1 MGIIGSIKNQ
11 AAKSGG
17 NKEKILYVKADSKVR
32 IRFLQELDDGYEFTF
47 HDSYAEGI
55 NAICQEELGK
65 NCPLC
70 GNEDLRTR
78 SLYAWS
84 VYNYDTKKVEVML
97 YAVNQCTPVQSLVS
111 MSENYN
117 TIMDRDYVLSKSGK
131 GQSTTYTVIPQDKQK
146 FRNTKASPY
155 TKSAILKILD
165 KAYPLSDEFKEDD
178 DEDDDIDFVEEDFD
192 EEDEKESKSKK
203 SSNKKASKKKKEVEE
218 EIEDEDDE
226 DEEDDEEYARI
237 DDDEVE
243 ESFNPKKS
251 RKKKAASSK
260 KKENNISVEDMEEIL
275 EDEDIDEDEFLEY
288 LELSSLKKIK
298 KTKKAFKLLIAE
310 YLEYIED
317 EEDDE

>member
-97 YAVNQCTPVQSLVS
+97 YAVNQCTPVQSLVN

-178 DEDDDIDFVEEDFD
+178 DEDDDIDFVEEDLD
-192 EEDEKESKSKK
+192 EEDEKKSKSKK
-203 SSNKKASKKKKEVEE
+203 SSNNKVSKKKKEVEE
-218 EIEDEDDE
+218 EIDEE
-226 DEEDDEEYARI
+226 DEEDEEEYARI

-251 RKKKAASSK
+251 RKKKSASSK

-298 KTKKAFKLLIAE
+298 KTKKAFKSLIAE

-317 EEDDE
+317 EDD

>member
-97 YAVNQCTPVQSLVS
+97 YAVNQCTPVQSLVN

-178 DEDDDIDFVEEDFD
+178 DEDDDIDFVEEDLD
-192 EEDEKESKSKK
+192 EEE
-203 SSNKKASKKKKEVEE
+203 
-218 EIEDEDDE
+218 
-226 DEEDDEEYARI
+226 EEYARI

-243 ESFNPKKS
+243 ESFSPKKS

-298 KTKKAFKLLIAE
+298 KTKKAFKSLIAE

>member
-1 MGIIGSIKNQ
+1 MGIISSIKSN

-32 IRFLQELDDGYEFTF
+32 VRFLQELDDGYEFTF

-97 YAVNQCTPVQSLVS
+97 YAVNQCTPVQSLVN

-165 KAYPLSDEFKEDD
+165 KEVFK
-178 DEDDDIDFVEEDFD
+178 
-192 EEDEKESKSKK
+192 
-203 SSNKKASKKKKEVEE
+203 
-218 EIEDEDDE
+218 
-226 DEEDDEEYARI
+226 
-237 DDDEVE
+237 
-243 ESFNPKKS
+243 
-251 RKKKAASSK
+251 
-260 KKENNISVEDMEEIL
+260 
-275 EDEDIDEDEFLEY
+275 
-288 LELSSLKKIK
+288 
-298 KTKKAFKLLIAE
+298 
-310 YLEYIED
+310 
-317 EEDDE
+317 

>member
-1 MGIIGSIKNQ
+1 MGIISSIKSN

-32 IRFLQELDDGYEFTF
+32 VRFLQELDDGYEFTF

-97 YAVNQCTPVQSLVS
+97 YAVNQCTPVQSLVN

-178 DEDDDIDFVEEDFD
+178 DEDDDIDFVEEDLD
-192 EEDEKESKSKK
+192 EEDEKESKLKK
-203 SSNKKASKKKKEVEE
+203 SSNKKASKKKKKVEE
-218 EIEDEDDE
+218 EIEDEDEE
-226 DEEDDEEYARI
+226 DEEEYARI

-251 RKKKAASSK
+251 RKKKATSSK
-260 KKENNISVEDMEEIL
+260 KKENNISVEDMEELL

-288 LELSSLKKIK
+288 LEISNLKKIK
-298 KTKKAFKLLIAE
+298 KTKKAFKSLIAE

-317 EEDDE
+317 EDV

>member
-178 DEDDDIDFVEEDFD
+178 DEDDDIDFVEEDLD
-192 EEDEKESKSKK
+192 EEDE
-203 SSNKKASKKKKEVEE
+203 
-218 EIEDEDDE
+218 
-226 DEEDDEEYARI
+226 EEYARI

-298 KTKKAFKLLIAE
+298 KTKKAFKSLIAE

>member
-1 MGIIGSIKNQ
+1 MGIISSIKSN

-97 YAVNQCTPVQSLVS
+97 YAVNQCTPVQSLVN

-165 KAYPLSDEFKEDD
+165 KAFPLSDEFKEDD
-178 DEDDDIDFVEEDFD
+178 DEDDDIDFIEEDLD
-192 EEDEKESKSKK
+192 EEDEEESKPKK
-203 SSNKKASKKKKEVEE
+203 SSNKKASKKKKKVEE
-218 EIEDEDDE
+218 EIEDEE
-226 DEEDDEEYARI
+226 DEEEYARI

-251 RKKKAASSK
+251 KKKKATSLK

-298 KTKKAFKLLIAE
+298 KTKKAFKSLITE

>member
-97 YAVNQCTPVQSLVS
+97 YAVNQCTPVQSLVN

-178 DEDDDIDFVEEDFD
+178 DEDDDIDFVEEDLD
-192 EEDEKESKSKK
+192 EEDEKKSKSKK
-203 SSNKKASKKKKEVEE
+203 SSNNKVSKKKKEVEE
-218 EIEDEDDE
+218 EIDEE
-226 DEEDDEEYARI
+226 DEEDEEEYARI

-251 RKKKAASSK
+251 RKKKSASSK

-298 KTKKAFKLLIAE
+298 KTKKAFKLLITE

-317 EEDDE
+317 EDD

>member
-1 MGIIGSIKNQ
+1 MGIISSIKSN

-32 IRFLQELDDGYEFTF
+32 VRFLQELDDGYEFTF

-97 YAVNQCTPVQSLVS
+97 YAVNQCTPVQSLVN

-165 KAYPLSDEFKEDD
+165 KAFPLSDEFKEDD
-178 DEDDDIDFVEEDFD
+178 DEDDDIDFVEEDLD
-192 EEDEKESKSKK
+192 EEDEEESKPKK
-203 SSNKKASKKKKEVEE
+203 SSNKKASKKKKKVKE
-218 EIEDEDDE
+218 EIEDEDEE
-226 DEEDDEEYARI
+226 DEEEYARI

-243 ESFNPKKS
+243 ESFNSKKS
-251 RKKKAASSK
+251 KKKKASSSK

-298 KTKKAFKLLIAE
+298 KTKKAFKSLIAE

-317 EEDDE
+317 EDD

>member
-97 YAVNQCTPVQSLVS
+97 YAVNQCTPVQSLVN

-178 DEDDDIDFVEEDFD
+178 DEDDDIDFVEEDLD
-192 EEDEKESKSKK
+192 EEDEKKSKPKK

-218 EIEDEDDE
+218 EIEDEEDDE
-226 DEEDDEEYARI
+226 DEEEYARI

-251 RKKKAASSK
+251 RKKKADSSK

-298 KTKKAFKLLIAE
+298 KTKKAFKSLITE

-317 EEDDE
+317 EEEDDE

>member
-1 MGIIGSIKNQ
+1 MGIISSIKSN

-32 IRFLQELDDGYEFTF
+32 VRFLQELDDGYEFTF

-97 YAVNQCTPVQSLVS
+97 YAVNQCTPVQSLVN

-165 KAYPLSDEFKEDD
+165 KAFPLSDEFKEDD
-178 DEDDDIDFVEEDFD
+178 DEDDDIDFVEEDLD
-192 EEDEKESKSKK
+192 EEDEKESKPKK
-203 SSNKKASKKKKEVEE
+203 SSNKKASKKKKKVEE
-218 EIEDEDDE
+218 EIEDEDEDDE
-226 DEEDDEEYARI
+226 DEEEYARI

-298 KTKKAFKLLIAE
+298 KTKKAFKSLIAE

>member
-1 MGIIGSIKNQ
+1 MGIISSIKSN

-32 IRFLQELDDGYEFTF
+32 VRFLQELDDGYEFTF

-97 YAVNQCTPVQSLVS
+97 YAVNQCTPVQSLVN

-178 DEDDDIDFVEEDFD
+178 DEDDDIDFVEEDLD
-192 EEDEKESKSKK
+192 EEEEKESKPKK
-203 SSNKKASKKKKEVEE
+203 SSNKKASKKKKKVEE
-218 EIEDEDDE
+218 EIEDEDEE
-226 DEEDDEEYARI
+226 DEEEYARI

-243 ESFNPKKS
+243 ESFSPKKS
-251 RKKKAASSK
+251 KKKKAASSK

-298 KTKKAFKLLIAE
+298 KTKKAFKSLIAE

-317 EEDDE
+317 EDD

>member
-1 MGIIGSIKNQ
+1 MGIISSIKSN

-32 IRFLQELDDGYEFTF
+32 VRFLQELDDGYEFTF

-78 SLYAWS
+78 SMYAWS

-97 YAVNQCTPVQSLVS
+97 YAVNQCTPVQSLVN

-178 DEDDDIDFVEEDFD
+178 EEDDDIDFVEEDIDD
-192 EEDEKESKSKK
+192 EEEEGEPKSKK
-203 SSNKKASKKKKEVEE
+203 SSNKKESKKKKKEEVEE
-218 EIEDEDDE
+218 EDEEEDE
-226 DEEDDEEYARI
+226 EEYARI

-251 RKKKAASSK
+251 RKKKTTSSK

-288 LELSSLKKIK
+288 LEISSLKKIK
-298 KTKKAFKLLIAE
+298 KTKKAFKSLITE
-310 YLEYIED
+310 YL
-317 EEDDE
+317 

>member
-97 YAVNQCTPVQSLVS
+97 YAVNQCTPVQSLVN
-111 MSENYN
+111 MSDNYN

-178 DEDDDIDFVEEDFD
+178 DEDDDIDFVEEDLD
-192 EEDEKESKSKK
+192 EEDEKKSKSKK
-203 SSNKKASKKKKEVEE
+203 SSNNKVSKKKKEELI
-218 EIEDEDDE
+218 EI
-226 DEEDDEEYARI
+226 Y
-237 DDDEVE
+237 
-243 ESFNPKKS
+243 
-251 RKKKAASSK
+251 KKKL
-260 KKENNISVEDMEEIL
+260 KEGKNE
-275 EDEDIDEDEFLEY
+275 
-288 LELSSLKKIK
+288 
-298 KTKKAFKLLIAE
+298 
-310 YLEYIED
+310 
-317 EEDDE
+317 

>member
-1 MGIIGSIKNQ
+1 MGIISSIKSN

-32 IRFLQELDDGYEFTF
+32 VRFLQELDDGYEFTF

-97 YAVNQCTPVQSLVS
+97 YAVNQCTPVQSLVN

-165 KAYPLSDEFKEDD
+165 KAFPLSDEFKEDN

-203 SSNKKASKKKKEVEE
+203 SSKKKASKKKKEEEIDDDEE
-218 EIEDEDDE
+218 EDE
-226 DEEDDEEYARI
+226 DEEYARI

-243 ESFNPKKS
+243 ESFNSKKS
-251 RKKKAASSK
+251 RKKKTTSSK

-298 KTKKAFKLLIAE
+298 KTKKAFKSLITE

>member
-97 YAVNQCTPVQSLVS
+97 YAVNQCTPVQSLVN

-178 DEDDDIDFVEEDFD
+178 DEDDDIDFVEEDLD
-192 EEDEKESKSKK
+192 EEDEKKSKSKK
-203 SSNKKASKKKKEVEE
+203 SSNNKVSKKKKEVEE
-218 EIEDEDDE
+218 EIDEE
-226 DEEDDEEYARI
+226 DEEDEEEYARI

-298 KTKKAFKLLIAE
+298 KTKKAFKLLITE

-317 EEDDE
+317 EDD

>member
-1 MGIIGSIKNQ
+1 MGIISSIKSN

-32 IRFLQELDDGYEFTF
+32 VRFLQELDDGYEFTF

-97 YAVNQCTPVQSLVS
+97 YAVNQCTPVQSLVN

-165 KAYPLSDEFKEDD
+165 KAFPLSDEFKEDD

-192 EEDEKESKSKK
+192 EEDEEESKPKK
-203 SSNKKASKKKKEVEE
+203 SSNKKASKKKKKVKE
-218 EIEDEDDE
+218 EIEDEEDE
-226 DEEDDEEYARI
+226 DEEEYARI

-251 RKKKAASSK
+251 KKKKATSSK

-298 KTKKAFKLLIAE
+298 KTKKAFKSLIAE

>member
-1 MGIIGSIKNQ
+1 MGIISSIKSN

-32 IRFLQELDDGYEFTF
+32 VRFLQELDDGYEFTF

-97 YAVNQCTPVQSLVS
+97 YAVNQCTPVQSLVN

-165 KAYPLSDEFKEDD
+165 KAFPLSDEFKEDD

-192 EEDEKESKSKK
+192 EEDEEESKPKK
-203 SSNKKASKKKKEVEE
+203 SSNKKASKKKKKVKE
-218 EIEDEDDE
+218 EIEDEDEE
-226 DEEDDEEYARI
+226 DEEEYARI

-243 ESFNPKKS
+243 ESFNSKKS
-251 RKKKAASSK
+251 KKKKASSSK

-298 KTKKAFKLLIAE
+298 KTKKAFKSLIAE

>member
-97 YAVNQCTPVQSLVS
+97 YAVNQCTPVQSLVN

-178 DEDDDIDFVEEDFD
+178 DEDDDIDFVEEDLD
-192 EEDEKESKSKK
+192 EENEKKSKSKK
-203 SSNKKASKKKKEVEE
+203 SSNNKVSKKKKEVEE
-218 EIEDEDDE
+218 EIEDEED
-226 DEEDDEEYARI
+226 DEEDEEEYARI

-251 RKKKAASSK
+251 RKKKSVSSK

-288 LELSSLKKIK
+288 LEISSLKKIK
-298 KTKKAFKLLIAE
+298 KTKKAFKSLIAE

-317 EEDDE
+317 EDD

>member
-97 YAVNQCTPVQSLVS
+97 YAVNQCTPVQSLVN

-178 DEDDDIDFVEEDFD
+178 DEDDDIDFVEEDLD
-192 EEDEKESKSKK
+192 EEDEKKSKSKK

-218 EIEDEDDE
+218 EID
-226 DEEDDEEYARI
+226 DEEDDEEDEEEYARI

-251 RKKKAASSK
+251 RKKKTTSSK

-298 KTKKAFKLLIAE
+298 KTKKAFKSLIAE

-317 EEDDE
+317 EDD

>member
-1 MGIIGSIKNQ
+1 MGIISSIKSN

-32 IRFLQELDDGYEFTF
+32 VRFLQELDDGYEFTF

-97 YAVNQCTPVQSLVS
+97 YAVNQCTPVQSLVN

-178 DEDDDIDFVEEDFD
+178 DEDDDIDFVEEDLD
-192 EEDEKESKSKK
+192 EEEEKESKPKK
-203 SSNKKASKKKKEVEE
+203 SSNKKASKKKKKVEE
-218 EIEDEDDE
+218 EIDDE
-226 DEEDDEEYARI
+226 DEEYARI

-243 ESFNPKKS
+243 ESFNSKKS
-251 RKKKAASSK
+251 RKKKTTSSK

-298 KTKKAFKLLIAE
+298 KTKKAFKSLIAE

-317 EEDDE
+317 EDD

>member
-1 MGIIGSIKNQ
+1 MGIISSIKSN

-32 IRFLQELDDGYEFTF
+32 VRFLQELDDGYEFTF

-97 YAVNQCTPVQSLVS
+97 YAVNQCTPVQSLVN

-165 KAYPLSDEFKEDD
+165 KAFPLSDEFKEDD

-203 SSNKKASKKKKEVEE
+203 SSKKKTSKKKKEVEE
-218 EIEDEDDE
+218 EIDD
-226 DEEDDEEYARI
+226 DEEDEEEYARI

-243 ESFNPKKS
+243 ESFSPKKS
-251 RKKKAASSK
+251 RKKKTTSSK

-298 KTKKAFKLLIAE
+298 KTKKAFKSLITE

>member
-1 MGIIGSIKNQ
+1 MGIISSIKSN

-32 IRFLQELDDGYEFTF
+32 VRFLQELDDGYEFTF

-97 YAVNQCTPVQSLVS
+97 YAVNQCTPVQSLVN

-165 KAYPLSDEFKEDD
+165 KAFPLSDEFKEDD

-203 SSNKKASKKKKEVEE
+203 SSKKKASKKKKEEEIDDDEE
-218 EIEDEDDE
+218 EDE
-226 DEEDDEEYARI
+226 DEEYARI

-298 KTKKAFKLLIAE
+298 KTKKAFKSLITE

>member
-97 YAVNQCTPVQSLVS
+97 YAVNQCTPVQSLVN

-178 DEDDDIDFVEEDFD
+178 DEDDDIDFVEEDLD
-192 EEDEKESKSKK
+192 EEDEKKSKSKK
-203 SSNKKASKKKKEVEE
+203 SSNNKVSKKKKEVEE
-218 EIEDEDDE
+218 EIDEEEDDE
-226 DEEDDEEYARI
+226 EDEEEYARI

-298 KTKKAFKLLIAE
+298 KTKKAFKSLIAE

-317 EEDDE
+317 EDD

>member
-1 MGIIGSIKNQ
+1 MGIISSIKSN

-32 IRFLQELDDGYEFTF
+32 VRFLQELDDGYEFTF

-97 YAVNQCTPVQSLVS
+97 YAVNQCTPVQSLVN

-165 KAYPLSDEFKEDD
+165 KAFPLSDEFKEDD
-178 DEDDDIDFVEEDFD
+178 DEDDDIDFVEEDLD
-192 EEDEKESKSKK
+192 EEEEKESKPKK
-203 SSNKKASKKKKEVEE
+203 SSNKKASKKKKKVEE
-218 EIEDEDDE
+218 EIEDEDEE
-226 DEEDDEEYARI
+226 DEEEYARI

-288 LELSSLKKIK
+288 LELSSLKKVK
-298 KTKKAFKLLIAE
+298 KTKKAFKSLIAE

-317 EEDDE
+317 EDD

>member
-1 MGIIGSIKNQ
+1 MGIISSIKSN

-32 IRFLQELDDGYEFTF
+32 VRFLQELDDGYEFTF

-78 SLYAWS
+78 SMYAWS

-97 YAVNQCTPVQSLVS
+97 YAVNQCTPVQSLVN

-178 DEDDDIDFVEEDFD
+178 EEDDDIDFVEEDIDD
-192 EEDEKESKSKK
+192 EEEEGEPKSKK
-203 SSNKKASKKKKEVEE
+203 SSNKKESKKKKKEEVEE
-218 EIEDEDDE
+218 EDEEEDE
-226 DEEDDEEYARI
+226 EEYARI

-251 RKKKAASSK
+251 RKKKTTSSK

-288 LELSSLKKIK
+288 LEISSLKKIK
-298 KTKKAFKLLIAE
+298 KTKKAFKSLITE

-317 EEDDE
+317 EDD